1 MMICSGFTIRNPITQ
16 SVTRVLETDLE
27 TKGMGW
33 LLEVRC
39 VANMPSDIV
48 EHLHMDWTETFEILS
63 GTAHYKLNGE
73 QKLAKAG
80 ETIVMPAGQKQI
92 HPWNA
97 GEDEMVYRQRNQFAK
112 SSPEAV
118 QDVLGVFATTA
129 YLAAQGKVDKNG
141 KAKNPLQLAATLRVL
156 SKYGGYDAS
165 IPIPVQNFLSSTLGV
180 LAEQMGYKAIDPAAF
195 KS

>member
-1 MMICSGFTIRNPITQ
+1 MIRAGFTFQNPITQ
-16 SVTRVLETDLE
+16 SVIRVLETDLE
-27 TKGMGW
+27 TNGMGW
-33 LLEVRC
+33 LLEIRC
-39 VANMPSDIV
+39 AAKMPPDIV
-48 EHLHMDWTETFEILS
+48 EHLHLDWTETFEILS

-73 QKLAKAG
+73 QKLARAG

-97 GEDEMVYRQRNQFAK
+97 GEDEMIYRQRNQFAK

-129 YLAAQGKVDKNG
+129 YLASQGKIDKDG

-156 SKYGGYDAS
+156 SKHGGYDAS
-165 IPIPVQNFLSSTLGV
+165 IPVAIQNVLSSTVGV
-180 LAEQMGYKAIDPAAF
+180 LAEWLGYKAIIPAAL